1 MHLRWLMGTHDLDD
15 PERAMEI
22 DLVGAVVAAAAQS
35 HEPLD
40 AQALDAALGLTDDP
54 DADAPD
60 SADEPSPH
68 PT

>member
-1 MHLRWLMGTHDLDD
+1 
-15 PERAMEI
+15 MEI

>member
-1 MHLRWLMGTHDLDD
+1 MGTHDLDD

-40 AQALDAALGLTDDP
+40 AQALDAALGLTGDP
-54 DADAPD
+54 DAAAPD
-60 SADEPSPH
+60 SADEPRPH

>member
-1 MHLRWLMGTHDLDD
+1 MGTHDLDD

-22 DLVGAVVAAAAQS
+22 DLVGPCGAAAQS

-40 AQALDAALGLTDDP
+40 AQALDAALGLTDYP

-60 SADEPSPH
+60 SAQEPSPH